1 MRAIFYQR
9 SIVVCR
15 LFCEQL
21 DLFLIEQ
28 LDLLAGC
35 LHLLKRVLAAEE
47 FRDESFKA
55 VFYFLLLCLGDIAA
69 HLGPRDQQNKG
80 HFQHLLV
87 AEQESH
93 LWKAFRVA

>member
-9 SIVVCR
+9 PIVVCR
-15 LFCEQL
+15 LFREQL
-21 DLFLIEQ
+21 DLFLIKQ

-35 LHLLKRVLAAEE
+35 LHLLERVLAAEE
-47 FRDESFKA
+47 LRDESFKA
-55 VFYFLLLCLGDIAA
+55 VLDFLFFCLCDIAA
-69 HLGPRDQQNKG
+69 HLGPRNQQNEG